1 MRKEKKICGKI
12 RGEEVGTEE
21 GAEEGTEAEGSITL
35 HSHEADS

>member
-12 RGEEVGTEE
+12 RGEEAGTEE
-21 GAEEGTEAEGSITL
+21 GAEEGTEAEGSIIL

>member
-12 RGEEVGTEE
+12 RGEEAGTEE
-21 GAEEGTEAEGSITL
+21 GAEEGTEAEGSSTL

>member
-1 MRKEKKICGKI
+1 MRKEKKICGKM
-12 RGEEVGTEE
+12 RGEEAGTEE

>member
-12 RGEEVGTEE
+12 RGEEAGTEE
-21 GAEEGTEAEGSITL
+21 GAEEGTEAEDSIIL

>member
-12 RGEEVGTEE
+12 RGEEAGTEE